1 MSQIKLAGLLM
12 IPLAFHCSAATAQEI
27 QPGCPT
33 TGTAPSQFKPQTQ
46 MPSPLMIQPRPDEV
60 YGPYIPYSGPL
71 LQKTPP
77 PQREVAEV
85 PSTACITPN
94 AQIAHSSSLPSN
106 SSAVLQQIPQAES
119 NGNSQSSKPWATGQ
133 STADELVL
141 TADSDPSTGASS
153 STSEYVRSVPLP
165 RAAMVPVEIRP
176 FRSIAI
182 GVKADTLGAGFEIA
196 TPVAHNL
203 NLRSSINIFA
213 FDDPFNIDGVNYD
226 ARLHLKSS
234 ETTLDLFLGH
244 GLHISP
250 GILYAKN
257 TMSAPASVGPGQ
269 TFVLGSQTFLNSVD
283 DPVSG
288 SSSVVY
294 PHTFSP
300 MLLIGVG
307 NIIPR
312 SGRHFSVPFEIG
324 AAYTGAPKINVGL
337 SGTACTTEGCVNFAQ
352 NSEAQTALKQEINIL
367 NEDLKRVP
375 IFPIISL
382 GFAYHF

>member
-1 MSQIKLAGLLM
+1 MSQIKLAVLLM
-12 IPLAFHCSAATAQEI
+12 MPLAFLCSVAAAQEL

-33 TGTAPSQFKPQTQ
+33 TATAPSPLKPQTQ
-46 MPSPLMIQPRPDEV
+46 IPTPLMIQPRPDEV
-60 YGPYIPYSGPL
+60 YGSYVPYVGPL
-71 LQKTPP
+71 LQKAP

-85 PSTACITPN
+85 PPTACITPD
-94 AQIAHSSSLPSN
+94 AQTARSGQSHPDSS
-106 SSAVLQQIPQAES
+106 VVQEQQLDGLAES
-119 NGNSQSSKPWATGQ
+119 TASPSLKLAQPTANDLAINST
-133 STADELVL
+133 
-141 TADSDPSTGASS
+141 PSTSEPS

-165 RAAMVPVEIRP
+165 RAATVPVEIRP

-182 GVKADTLGAGFEIA
+182 GVKVDTLGAGFEIA
-196 TPVAHNL
+196 TPVARNL

-234 ETTLDLFLGH
+234 ETTLDLFLARGF
-244 GLHISP
+244 HISP
-250 GILYAKN
+250 GILYVKN

-294 PHTFSP
+294 PHAFAP
-300 MLLIGVG
+300 MLLIGYG

-312 SGRHFSVPFEIG
+312 SGRHISVPIEIG
-324 AAYTGAPKINVGL
+324 AAYTGAPQISVAL
-337 SGTACTTEGCVNFAQ
+337 TGTACTTNGCVNFAG
-352 NSEAQTALKQEINIL
+352 NSEAQTSLKQEINIL
-367 NEDLKRVP
+367 NEDLKRFPV
-375 IFPIISL
+375 FPIVSV